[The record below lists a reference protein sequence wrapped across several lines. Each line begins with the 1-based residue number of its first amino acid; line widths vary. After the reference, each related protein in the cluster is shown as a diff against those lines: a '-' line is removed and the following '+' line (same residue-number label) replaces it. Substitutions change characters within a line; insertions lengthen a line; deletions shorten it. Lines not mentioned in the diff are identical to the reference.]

1 MKVEKMITH
10 FKEPI
15 EVNSIINCT
24 GYNNENVKGTIE
36 KCEFLED
43 LDLYEVTIKLE
54 EPIDIPNIVNGFS
67 VKGTDDEQL
76 C

>member
-1 MKVEKMITH
+1 MKVDKMITH

-43 LDLYEVTIKLE
+43 LELYEVTIKLE
-54 EPIDIPNIVNGFS
+54 EPIEIPNIYTS
-67 VKGTDDEQL
+67 ISIEGTI